1 MAQLTHKMRTVT
13 CPDSESAVVVDLHG
27 SVDPATI
34 DTFDQIFDELIEGG
48 HLRIIMDLGKLKYIN
63 STGMGMMVQYYDQLS
78 EEGGGLVLM
87 GVQPKIMLVLE
98 MLGLQELFPIVGS
111 EEEALKCVQG
121 DQVTP
126 ANVQVRL
133 EDEDGGAEEESL
145 GVIIAPQPTTVTV
158 SCGFC
163 NAELL
168 AAGAGT
174 YRCPACSSL
183 LTIGDGGDAKTY
195 PPASDSFEVSMAPDD
210 DYFLGVGTIL
220 TLAGQKAG
228 LDGED
233 SKKAAAAV
241 KACLRVLR
249 KEALGERADKER
261 INLFA
266 KADEKGLT
274 VHIHCGGKNL
284 PDDSLFTKYRT
295 VVDALTYTGS
305 ERGNLVTVTKGK

>member
-1 MAQLTHKMRTVT
+1 MAQLTHKIRTVI
-13 CPDSESAVVVDLHG
+13 CPDSESAVIVDLHG

-34 DTFDQIFDELIEGG
+34 DAFDQIFDELIEGG

-98 MLGLQELFPIVGS
+98 MLGLQELFPIVAS

-121 DQVTP
+121 EQVSP
-126 ANVQVRL
+126 ASVQVHL
-133 EDEDGGAEEESL
+133 EDDDGAGDDESM
-145 GVIIAPQPTTVTV
+145 GVIIAPQPTAMTVQ
-158 SCGFC
+158 CGFC
-163 NAELL
+163 NAALL
-168 AAGAGT
+168 APGVGT
-174 YRCPACSSL
+174 YRCPTCAAL
-183 LTIGDGGDAKTY
+183 LEVGEEGDPKTY
-195 PPASDSFEVSMAPDD
+195 PPSADAFEISMPPDD
-210 DYFLGVGTIL
+210 DYFLGVGTL
-220 TLAGQKAG
+220 LSLAGQKAG

-233 SKKAAAAV
+233 AKKAAAAV

-249 KEALGERADKER
+249 KEALGEAAKRER

-266 KADEKGLT
+266 KANAEGLK
-274 VHIHCGGKNL
+274 VHIHCAGNTL
-284 PDDSLFTKYRT
+284 PDDALFAKYRT

-305 ERGNLVTVTKGK
+305 ERGNLVTVTKGN